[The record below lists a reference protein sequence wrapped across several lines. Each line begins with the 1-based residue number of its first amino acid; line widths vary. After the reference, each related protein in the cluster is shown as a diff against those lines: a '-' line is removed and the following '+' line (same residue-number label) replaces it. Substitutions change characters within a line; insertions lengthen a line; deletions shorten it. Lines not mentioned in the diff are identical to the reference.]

1 MLKKS
6 NKNSGM
12 SLIEVIVSMLVLS
25 IAVIAVTM
33 SFSTASKIN
42 MGSRQKQDVD
52 ALMENLLEYAEAGGT
67 EYESWF
73 RADSA
78 TPESTGVATKTKT
91 LYKGIKQ
98 GLYAYDVR
106 VLEDTAPTTEYNTL
120 NTEKVIQFGGS
131 SNTIMIDASL
141 NSNNRSRNAEIDTDP
156 DIAIADQDEKAY
168 ETFYAYHHLEV
179 LEEEEAGASPTLIPL
194 SEIPNY
200 VDRELRLEVTVPAED
215 KMQLTAY
222 FYYELCPNASSE
234 TLLYPASGAPTFLKS
249 TPLFTT
255 LVYDDASASDD
266 GTTKLKQI
274 YIMYSPAVKE
284 REGCGLGQDIR
295 VMDPSKAMNATI
307 FIANQQTAVK
317 ELSNAVT
324 IDAEN
329 LDSSTYWL
337 KVSAQN
343 PNDPTQSFS
352 PAGGAIYCSG
362 QLNIQGFDSA
372 ITAHGRALVAKGE
385 EVRVVKTT
393 FEILEEGT
401 NTVLASKSV
410 THLQ

>member
-25 IAVIAVTM
+25 IAVVAVTM

-52 ALMENLLEYAEAGGT
+52 ALMENLLEYTEAGGT
-67 EYESWF
+67 AYQTWF
-73 RADSA
+73 HADSA

-91 LYKGIKQ
+91 LYTGIRQ

-106 VLEDTAPTTEYNTL
+106 VLEDTAPTTEYETL
-120 NTEKVIQFGGS
+120 NNNEVIRFGGS

-141 NSNNRSRNAEIDTDP
+141 MSNNHRHNTEIDNTEG
-156 DIAIADQDEKAY
+156 AMIADQDETAY

-179 LEEEEAGASPTLIPL
+179 LEEEEAGTSPTLIPL
-194 SEIPNY
+194 SQIPDY
-200 VDRELRLEVTVPAED
+200 VDRELRLEVTVPSTG

-222 FYYELCPNASSE
+222 FYYELCPNSSGA
-234 TLLYPASGAPTFLKS
+234 TLLYPASGAPTSLKS

-255 LVYDDASASDD
+255 IVYDAASASDE
-266 GTTKLKQI
+266 GTTKLEQI
-274 YIMYSPAVKE
+274 YIMYSSAVKE
-284 REGCGLGQDIR
+284 RGGCGKGQDIR
-295 VMDPSKAMNATI
+295 VMDPSGAMKATI

-317 ELSNAVT
+317 SVGNAIT
-324 IDAEN
+324 MNAGN
-329 LDSSTYWL
+329 LDSSTHTVN
-337 KVSAQN
+337 VSAQN
-343 PNDPTQSFS
+343 PSDTTESFS

-362 QLNIQGFDSA
+362 RLSIQGFNGS
-372 ITAHGRALVAKGE
+372 ITAHQFSLVAKGE
-385 EVRVVKTT
+385 KPRVVKTT
-393 FEILEEGT
+393 LEILEAGT
-401 NTVLASKSV
+401 DTVLASKSV
-410 THLQ
+410 TRLQ

>member
-1 MLKKS
+1 M
-6 NKNSGM
+6 
-12 SLIEVIVSMLVLS
+12 
-25 IAVIAVTM
+25 
-33 SFSTASKIN
+33 
-42 MGSRQKQDVD
+42 
-52 ALMENLLEYAEAGGT
+52 
-67 EYESWF
+67 
-73 RADSA
+73 
-78 TPESTGVATKTKT
+78 
-91 LYKGIKQ
+91 
-98 GLYAYDVR
+98 
-106 VLEDTAPTTEYNTL
+106 
-120 NTEKVIQFGGS
+120 
-131 SNTIMIDASL
+131 
-141 NSNNRSRNAEIDTDP
+141 
-156 DIAIADQDEKAY
+156 
-168 ETFYAYHHLEV
+168 
-179 LEEEEAGASPTLIPL
+179 
-194 SEIPNY
+194 
-200 VDRELRLEVTVPAED
+200 
-215 KMQLTAY
+215 
-222 FYYELCPNASSE
+222 
-234 TLLYPASGAPTFLKS
+234 
-249 TPLFTT
+249 FTT

-295 VMDPSKAMNATI
+295 VMDPSRAMNATI
-307 FIANQQTAVK
+307 FIANQQAAVN

-352 PAGGAIYCSG
+352 PAGGDIYCSG

-393 FEILEEGT
+393 FEILAEGT